1 MFFALIIVFLQ
12 LFDNNI
18 EYDNRP
24 DSVAVAVIPKYMTIV
39 NNIVYNFLLLF
50 ASIII
55 YSFLRL
61 QQQNVII
68 YNTWSE
74 HILF

>member
-55 YSFLRL
+55 Y
-61 QQQNVII
+61 
-68 YNTWSE
+68 
-74 HILF
+74 